1 MVVAFLRPRMTSGQ
15 TSGAAAQYREREILR
30 FKHEFDNSVHLSS
43 EFAAVSARAS
53 PIDIFVYYLPLEHY

>member
-30 FKHEFDNSVHLSS
+30 FKHEFDNFVHLSS
-43 EFAAVSARAS
+43 EFAAVSAS

>member
-1 MVVAFLRPRMTSGQ
+1 MVVAFLRPGMTSGQ
-15 TSGAAAQYREREILR
+15 TSGAAGQYREREILR

-43 EFAAVSARAS
+43 EFAVSVTVPC